1 MRFFS
6 ALTLA
11 AGASAAA
18 VSINGR
24 DVSLEPKKCL
34 CKSDV
39 EELSAV
45 YAEML
50 DNWDDKLIKY
60 LHKDFTDRSDSI
72 NTLIPNGPPP
82 GVPIF
87 NKETFIQHQHEQ
99 PDDLPVKIE
108 RLGPFNCN
116 SFSFVWTATFK
127 KFSATVEKVVRG
139 VTIIETE
146 KVDGQWQFKSFD
158 VEFNNI
164 NFLLAIGGS
173 VTPPPP
179 PPSS

>member
-18 VSINGR
+18 MSINGR

-39 EELSAV
+39 EDLAGV
-45 YAEML
+45 YATML
-50 DNWDDKLIKY
+50 ADWSSDLEKY
-60 LHKDFTDRSDSI
+60 IHPSFLDFADSI
-72 NTLIPNGPPP
+72 NVLIPPNGLDT
-82 GVPIF
+82 GFPIF
-87 NKETFIQHQHEQ
+87 NATSFVEHQNTQ

-108 RLGPFNCN
+108 KYGPFNCN
-116 SFSFVWTATFK
+116 SFSFTWTATFK
-127 KFSATVEKVVRG
+127 KFAATVEKTVRG
-139 VTIIETE
+139 VTIINVVKT
-146 KVDGQWQFKSFD
+146 DGQWQFTSFD

-173 VTPPPP
+173 ITRP
-179 PPSS
+179 